1 MKKLMKFV
9 WILMKVYFVLNTIF
23 IYMAVIGNAMK
34 IGLEDDI
41 PVLDAYGQVFDDAFD
56 GFDMAFKK

>member
-1 MKKLMKFV
+1 MKKLAKIV

-23 IYMAVIGNAMK
+23 IYIAVVGNAMK
-34 IGLEDDI
+34 IGLEDDLL
-41 PVLDAYGQVFDDAFD
+41 VMEAYGQVFDDAFD